1 LNGAS
6 AVLKLFVTPTTSLAG
21 KNVTNSATVSGHTVS
36 TTVHVPEANVVLT
49 KTTSNSSPNVGQQ
62 FYYTITALNHGPDT
76 ATGVQVTDIIPYGLI
91 FNSYTASQG
100 TYNSATGIWN
110 VGTILNGASAVLKLF
125 VTPTA
130 YVAGKNVINTATITA
145 QNEYNSNMSHSASA
159 SVHVGSGSI
168 IVPKHNVT
176 SSSSKQNVNSSTVPM
191 LPTGA
196 PLMPLLLGA
205 LMMVAGFANNA
216 RKKLK

>member
-1 LNGAS
+1 M
-6 AVLKLFVTPTTSLAG
+6 
-21 KNVTNSATVSGHTVS
+21 
-36 TTVHVPEANVVLT
+36 
-49 KTTSNSSPNVGQQ
+49 
-62 FYYTITALNHGPDT
+62 
-76 ATGVQVTDIIPYGLI
+76 TDIIPYGLI
-91 FNSYTASQG
+91 FNSYNASQG

-130 YVAGKNVINTATITA
+130 CVAGKNVTNTATITA
-145 QNEYNSNMSHSASA
+145 QNEYNSNTSHSASVT
-159 SVHVGSGSI
+159 VHVGSGSI
-168 IVPKHNVT
+168 IVPQHKSTT
-176 SSSSKQNVNSSTVPM
+176 SLSQQNINSSTVPM

-216 RKKLK
+216 RKKIK